1 MHTSTPDNFLQK
13 VRKSVVGIRQIAQS
27 LRVLGAR
34 FRAGRGEKG
43 WEMGIPGTCSSPAK
57 GSTKNSTPGVGRRR
71 RRKRARERG
80 ESAPGHPGDGAIGEG
95 EHDWRTVVAPS
106 GVVRSALGPGGA
118 HPHRATPG
126 PVGRSFSR
134 TISFAVSFCPYPFIS
149 FFFFTFFMLF
159 PFVFALHRP
168 QDTVS
173 TLMEH

>member
-1 MHTSTPDNFLQK
+1 VHTSTPDNFLQK

-126 PVGRSFSR
+126 PFLFFLILGRSFSS
-134 TISFAVSFCPYPFIS
+134 TISFAVFYF
-149 FFFFTFFMLF
+149 LF
-159 PFVFALHRP
+159 
-168 QDTVS
+168 S
-173 TLMEH
+173 

>member
-1 MHTSTPDNFLQK
+1 VHTSTPDNFLQK

-126 PVGRSFSR
+126 PFLFLDPGPFLFFGSW
-134 TISFAVSFCPYPFIS
+134 AVPFQVLFLLQFFIS
-149 FFFFTFFMLF
+149 FFSSKNYLLFYYFFIYA
-159 PFVFALHRP
+159 V
-168 QDTVS
+168 
-173 TLMEH
+173 